1 MLNAQFPDPKHA
13 SFSLDINCYL
23 IGIFYFAEL
32 IVWLSFQFQD
42 SLEIA
47 KLNDLKYLEGKI
59 KNWKWNRLIARAFPA
74 VSKNV
79 INYGTGQNEN
89 WTLFI
94 IGMDFRSLIL

>member
-13 SFSLDINCYL
+13 SFSLDVNCYL

-47 KLNDLKYLEGKI
+47 KLNDLKYLKGKI
-59 KNWKWNRLIARAFPA
+59 KNWKWNRLIAFPA

-79 INYGTGQNEN
+79 FNYGTGQNEN

>member
-13 SFSLDINCYL
+13 SFSLNVNCYL

-47 KLNDLKYLEGKI
+47 KVNDLKYL
-59 KNWKWNRLIARAFPA
+59 A
-74 VSKNV
+74 VGKNV
-79 INYGTGQNEN
+79 FNYNETGQNEN
-89 WTLFI
+89 WTLFR
-94 IGMDFRSLIL
+94 IGILDFRSLIQ

>member
-13 SFSLDINCYL
+13 SFSRNVNCYL

-74 VSKNV
+74 VSKNDSFTMKRAKMK
-79 INYGTGQNEN
+79 TGP
-89 WTLFI
+89 F
-94 IGMDFRSLIL
+94 S

>member
-42 SLEIA
+42 SLEIC
-47 KLNDLKYLEGKI
+47 
-59 KNWKWNRLIARAFPA
+59 
-74 VSKNV
+74 
-79 INYGTGQNEN
+79 
-89 WTLFI
+89 
-94 IGMDFRSLIL
+94 

>member
-13 SFSLDINCYL
+13 SFSLNVNCYL

-47 KLNDLKYLEGKI
+47 KVNDLKYLERKKI
-59 KNWKWNRLIARAFPA
+59 IESEIVWLQELSLQLAKMSLTMERA
-74 VSKNV
+74 KMK
-79 INYGTGQNEN
+79 TGPFSESAF
-89 WTLFI
+89 WIFV
-94 IGMDFRSLIL
+94 R